1 MTVKDLHINDMLYG
15 VYENGYTVLFN
26 VIDIKVNINNYAFYV
41 LTLNQYNNGQKR
53 TVQSHVHNSCI
64 NTLFGDHNITLYLSK
79 NDAIEEL
86 NSIMEN
92 CTEGIN
98 LIKGE

>member
-26 VIDIKVNINNYAFYV
+26 IIDIKVAINDYAYYV
-41 LTLNQYNNGQKR
+41 ITLNQYNNGQKR
-53 TVQSHVHNSCI
+53 TVQSHVHNSSI
-64 NTLFGDHNITLYLSK
+64 NTSFNGHNITLYLSK

-86 NSIMEN
+86 NAIIED
-92 CTEGIN
+92 CKEGLD
-98 LIKGE
+98 LIK